1 MGGLLKLISK
11 LFGKDALSKT
21 IGTRTN
27 VITLPNNKT
36 KKYIKRELDIES
48 VSMETA
54 QAAKKEMEQLI
65 PELPKMNDAERLI
78 FEGNLRR
85 LDNKLNPPSAEIT
98 DIRTGQK
105 LSKEGI
111 RSLEDQLGL
120 PSDVDINS
128 PLGRVMMK
136 TKQVQKEL
144 KGLEDTPKTTEE
156 YYEQTRK
163 AIEEPTDLEKQTRA
177 SEKSR
182 LGQIFDD
189 ISKTQINMS
198 KMQDEGL
205 VRATAREI
213 MDRDIKAG
221 KLKIPKEEADVIT
234 EYSSVNDPLDIW
246 RKYYG
251 EDALEQLDS
260 MVPDFY
266 QMTTSREAADAAT
279 KKFTFE
285 PKLGRPKGSY
295 TQEEFEEI
303 IKKGSDDDTPEFA
316 EGGSVG
322 LPNILGV

>member
-11 LFGKDALSKT
+11 VFGKNALSKT

-27 VITLPNNKT
+27 VITLPTNKN

-48 VSMETA
+48 VPMETA

-98 DIRTGQK
+98 DIQTGQK

-120 PSDVDINS
+120 PSDVDVDS

-136 TKQVQKEL
+136 TKQIEKEGKDL
-144 KGLEDTPKTTEE
+144 AKEFGMEDQLKKGLQDLMQ
-156 YYEQTRK
+156 EQK
-163 AIEEPTDLEKQTRA
+163 
-177 SEKSR
+177 
-182 LGQIFDD
+182 G
-189 ISKTQINMS
+189 MS
-198 KMQDEGL
+198 KLYSEGL
-205 VRATAREI
+205 VRATVREI
-213 MDRDIKAG
+213 IDRDIKAG
-221 KLKIPKEEADVIT
+221 KIKLPEVEEDIVRFQT
-234 EYSSVNDPLDIW
+234 QGDPIDIF

-251 EDALEQLDS
+251 EDALEQVDS
-260 MVPDFY
+260 ITPKLRELR
-266 QMTTSREAADAAT
+266 TSSEAADLAT
-279 KKFTFE
+279 KEFTFE
-285 PKLGRPKGSY
+285 PKLDRPPGS
-295 TQEEFEEI
+295 F
-303 IKKGSDDDTPEFA
+303 DPDNPPEFA